1 MEVWKEIEGFE
12 GLYEVS
18 NEGRV
23 RGIDRYVK
31 SSKGKLNHLKEKE
44 LQQFLKNGYLAVRL
58 CKDGKHK
65 AHYVHRLVATA
76 FIDNPDNLPQINH
89 KNENRTDN
97 RIENLEWCSV
107 FYNIN
112 YGDRTEKAIS
122 TRSARHIF
130 KYPELKGLPRNEYLK
145 MYRLKNK
152 EQRQ

>member
-1 MEVWKEIEGFE
+1 MEVWKEIEDFE

-18 NEGRV
+18 TEGRV

-31 SSKGKLNHLKEKE
+31 SSNGGLNLWKGKELK
-44 LQQFLKNGYLAVRL
+44 QFLRNGYKSVQL

-65 AHYVHRLVATA
+65 PYYVHRLVATA

-89 KNENRTDN
+89 KNGKTNNNVD
-97 RIENLEWCSV
+97 NLEWCSAL
-107 FYNIN
+107 YNIN

-122 TRSARHIF
+122 TRSARHIY
-130 KYPELKGLPRNEYLK
+130 KYPELKGLPRKEYLK

-152 EQRQ
+152 EQSL

>member
-18 NEGRV
+18 TEGRV

-31 SSKGKLNHLKEKE
+31 SSNGGLNLWKGKELKQC
-44 LQQFLKNGYLAVRL
+44 LRNGYKAVHL

-65 AHYVHRLVATA
+65 SYYVHRLVAIA

-97 RIENLEWCSV
+97 RIENLEWCSA

-122 TRSARHIF
+122 TRSARHIY
-130 KYPELKGLPRNEYLK
+130 KYPELKGLTREEYK
-145 MYRLKNK
+145 KQYRLLQWKNY
-152 EQRQ
+152 

>member
-1 MEVWKEIEGFE
+1 MELWKEIKGFE

-18 NEGRV
+18 TEGRV

-31 SSKGKLNHLKEKE
+31 SSNGGLNLWKGKE
-44 LQQFLKNGYLAVRL
+44 LQQFLRNGYKSVQL

-65 AHYVHRLVATA
+65 PYYVHRLVATA

-89 KNENRTDN
+89 KNGKTNNNVD
-97 RIENLEWCSV
+97 NLEWCSAL
-107 FYNIN
+107 YNIN

-122 TRSARHIF
+122 TRSARHIY
-130 KYPELKGLPRNEYLK
+130 KYQELKGLPRKEYLK

-152 EQRQ
+152 EQSL